1 MFISHGTNKLA
12 CGIIAAVLAAVP
24 VSAISATQKSTPE
37 LLFEQNRNWQLPYP
51 PADIVQSVDGKYVF
65 ILTDNHKL
73 LIYEANGQLKG
84 SVDVSPGVTAIDSDA
99 RGENIL
105 LIDKEKNTFQSFSID
120 FVTNVDIS
128 GAPFK
133 GKADAPVT
141 MVVFSDFE

>member
-1 MFISHGTNKLA
+1 MRNLYRSKKMA
-12 CGIIAAVLAAVP
+12 CGILAAALAVAP
-24 VSAISATQKSTPE
+24 VSAISASQESGPD
-37 LLFEQNRNWQLPYP
+37 LLFEQNRNWQLPHP

-73 LIYEANGQLKG
+73 LIYEANGKLKG

-105 LIDKEKNTFQSFSID
+105 LVDKTNNTFQSFSIN
-120 FVTNVDIS
+120 FVAEIDIT
-128 GAPFK
+128 GAPFR

-141 MVVFSDFE
+141 IVVFSDFE

>member
-1 MFISHGTNKLA
+1 MRILHGNNKWISGL
-12 CGIIAAVLAAVP
+12 LAATLLVAP
-24 VSAISATQKSTPE
+24 VSAIAVTQKAGPE
-37 LLFEQNRNWQLPYP
+37 LLFQQNRNWQLPDS

-84 SVDVSPGVTAIDSDA
+84 SVDVSPGVTAIDADA
-99 RGENIL
+99 RGENVL
-105 LIDKEKNTFQSFSID
+105 LINKDNNTFQSFSID
-120 FVTNVDIS
+120 FVSEVDIT

-141 MVVFSDFE
+141 IVVFSDFE

>member
-1 MFISHGTNKLA
+1 MFIAHGTNKLA

>member
-24 VSAISATQKSTPE
+24 VSVISATQKSTPE